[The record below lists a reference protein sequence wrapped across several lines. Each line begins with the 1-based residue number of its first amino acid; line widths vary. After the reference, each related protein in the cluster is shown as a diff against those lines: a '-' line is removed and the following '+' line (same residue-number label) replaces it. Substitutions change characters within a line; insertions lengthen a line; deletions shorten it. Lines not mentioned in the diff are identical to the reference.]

1 MVEALARAA
10 FYLLLF
16 GALVAITATGHITL
30 GLTFHITVSWSLLI
44 AWQALAGGVIILP
57 ARNRRVSLSRAF
69 ELLFLAYVPWSLYGL
84 AMTALAVLAEPDLSA
99 LVVAVTAVAPIAW
112 TSVLIA
118 GFCRTVLGKTAAGA
132 RRLTLVHQ
140 FVDLGRHACLRV
152 VCCWR
157 LDAHSSGG
165 GAVSLART
173 LSAACVVAGLLAGTW
188 SESIADP
195 AARRSPA
202 GEWILA
208 ADFHV
213 HAFPGDGGL
222 PPWALRHEAARA
234 GLDVFT
240 ISNHNRVST
249 ARLARWMSQRSPG
262 PIVIVGQE
270 VTARGFHVIAAGI
283 EERVSWRTS
292 AADVIRA
299 VHAQGGVASPRIPSG
314 DSGPRGTT
322 RLSRLLT
329 GTSARIR

>member
-1 MVEALARAA
+1 
-10 FYLLLF
+10 
-16 GALVAITATGHITL
+16 
-30 GLTFHITVSWSLLI
+30 
-44 AWQALAGGVIILP
+44 
-57 ARNRRVSLSRAF
+57 
-69 ELLFLAYVPWSLYGL
+69 
-84 AMTALAVLAEPDLSA
+84 
-99 LVVAVTAVAPIAW
+99 
-112 TSVLIA
+112 
-118 GFCRTVLGKTAAGA
+118 
-132 RRLTLVHQ
+132 
-140 FVDLGRHACLRV
+140 
-152 VCCWR
+152 
-157 LDAHSSGG
+157 
-165 GAVSLART
+165 VSLART
-173 LSAACVVAGLLAGTW
+173 LSAALVVAGLLAGTW

-249 ARLARWMSQRSPG
+249 ARLAQWMSQQSPG

-283 EERVSWRTS
+283 EERVNWRTS

-299 VHAQGGVASPRIPSG
+299 VHAQGGVAIAAHPVRRFWPAWDDEALAIVDGYERAHPVI
-314 DSGPRGTT
+314 DREKT
-322 RLSRLLT
+322 RDELASFD
-329 GTSARIR
+329 GRIRAMRPTIAAIGSSDFHWTGSIGWCRTYVLARDRTAGGVIEAVRAGRTVAADRQGRLYGDPALVSAVEAAGGFNAPPAERYRWLSMGLVWFGLLGMVALA